1 MQEKLKQIPVK
12 LKNWWTSTSKKLK
25 LLLAAGLVVVLAIV
39 VAIIVIL
46 SNRPYATLFTGLT
59 QTELNEIVTYLS
71 DNGITD
77 YRIEGNDTVLVPE
90 AQVYQ
95 LKADL
100 AMANYPTSGYGY
112 ELYLNNVGSLTTESE
127 RIQLQLYDLQE
138 NLAATIRC
146 FDNVEDASVNLTP
159 GSDNTYILDSD
170 NMVEATASV
179 TVQMREGTM
188 LTDQQAQAIRNLVS
202 GAVQN
207 LSVESVNIQ
216 DTAGN
221 TYSAGDILSDIQDV
235 SNLKLRLE
243 EQVNNKVRT
252 EVLQVL
258 TPLYGADNI
267 RVSVSSVVDVDRRF
281 TDSTN
286 YSQEEGDTDGRGIIG
301 TEIWSDEIVR
311 GTEGTAGGVAGT
323 TTNSDI
329 NTYVNEQ
336 LTPDGTE
343 SVISSDGERDYLVD
357 ETNQQVEHLAGT
369 VSDLMVSVT
378 INQTTAGE
386 ENVTDLIGHVARAAG
401 ISTADQ
407 ADKISILVQPFYEE
421 PVIPV
426 PVPEGIQP
434 WVLYAAAG
442 GLALF
447 ILLLV
452 IILLVLRRRK
462 KKRLKR
468 LAEEAAAMQAA
479 NMQAAPEAPKEGAVL
494 MEMSTEKSMEL
505 RRDVRKFAEENPEIA
520 AQMVKSW
527 LREGGDGA

>member
-1 MQEKLKQIPVK
+1 MGG
-12 LKNWWTSTSKKLK
+12 
-25 LLLAAGLVVVLAIV
+25 GLVAVLVLLVV
-39 VAIIVIL
+39 IIAIL
-46 SNRPYATLFTGLT
+46 SNRPYATLFTGLN

-100 AMANYPTSGYGY
+100 AMESYPTSGYGY

-146 FDNVEDASVNLTP
+146 FDNVEDATVNLTP
-159 GSDNTYILDSD
+159 GSDNTYILDSS
-170 NMVEATASV
+170 NIIEAAASV
-179 TVQMREGTM
+179 TVTMREGTM

-216 DTAGN
+216 DTMGN
-221 TYSAGDILSDIQDV
+221 TYTTGDTLTNIQDV
-235 SNLKLRLE
+235 SDLKLRLE
-243 EQVNNKVRT
+243 EQVNNRVRT
-252 EVLQVL
+252 QVLQALV
-258 TPLYGADNI
+258 PLYGEENV
-267 RVSVSSVVDVDRRF
+267 RVSVNSVVDVDRRY

-301 TEIWSDEIVR
+301 TEIWNDEVVR
-311 GTEGTAGGVAGT
+311 GTEDTVGGVVGT
-323 TTNSDI
+323 ETNSDI

-343 SVISSDGERDYLVD
+343 SVISSSGERDYLVD

-386 ENVTDLIGHVARAAG
+386 ENIADLTTHVARAAG
-401 ISTADQ
+401 ITAQDQ
-407 ADKISILVQPFYEE
+407 ADKISILVQPFYE
-421 PVIPV
+421 PPTAPI
-426 PVPEGIQP
+426 PVPEGVRM
-434 WVLYAAAG
+434 WVIYAALG

-447 ILLLV
+447 VVLLV
-452 IILLVLRRRK
+452 IILLVLRRRR
-462 KKRLKR
+462 KKRQKQ
-468 LAEEAAAMQAA
+468 LAEELAAAQAA
-479 NMQAAPEAPKEGAVL
+479 NMALTPEQPREGAVL

-505 RRDVRKFAEENPEIA
+505 RKDVRKFAEENPEIA

>member
-1 MQEKLKQIPVK
+1 MQEKLKQIPEK
-12 LKNWWTSTSKKLK
+12 LKNWWKSTARKTKIFLI
-25 LLLAAGLVVVLAIV
+25 LGLVVVLVILAAVIAIV
-39 VAIIVIL
+39 
-46 SNRPYATLFTGLT
+46 SNRPYATLFTGLN

-90 AQVYQ
+90 TQVYQ

-100 AMANYPTSGYGY
+100 AMQNYPASGYGY
-112 ELYLNNVGSLTTESE
+112 ELYLDNVGSLTTESE
-127 RIQLQLYDLQE
+127 RLQLQLYDLQE

-146 FDNVEDASVNLTP
+146 FDNVENATVNLTP
-159 GSDNTYILDSD
+159 GSDNSYILDSD
-170 NMVEATASV
+170 DIVEATASV
-179 TVQMREGTM
+179 TVQMRDGTM
-188 LTDQQAQAIRNLVS
+188 LTDPQAQAIRSLVS

-207 LSVESVNIQ
+207 LSVESVKIL
-216 DTAGN
+216 DTMGN
-221 TYSAGDILSDIQDV
+221 TYTSGDPLTDIQDV
-235 SNLKLRLE
+235 SDLKLRLE
-243 EQVNNKVRT
+243 EQVNNRVRT
-252 EVLQVL
+252 QVMQAL
-258 TPLYGADNI
+258 LPLYGEENI
-267 RVSVSSVVDVDRRF
+267 SVSVSSVVDVDRKY

-286 YSQEEGDTDGRGIIG
+286 YSGEEDDGEGIIG
-301 TEIWSDEIVR
+301 TEIWNNEIVR
-311 GTEGTAGGVAGT
+311 GTEDTAGGVAGT

-343 SVISSDGERDYLVD
+343 NLVSSSGQNDYLVD

-386 ENVTDLIGHVARAAG
+386 ENVNSLISHVARAAG
-401 ISTADQ
+401 ISAEDQ

-421 PVIPV
+421 PTAPI
-426 PVPEGIQP
+426 PVPEGVEP

-447 ILLLV
+447 LLLV
-452 IILLVLRRRK
+452 VVILLVLRRRR
-462 KKRLKR
+462 KKREKR
-468 LAEEAAAMQAA
+468 LAEELAAAQAA
-479 NMQAAPEAPKEGAVL
+479 NLPLTPEPPKEGAAL

-505 RRDVRKFAEENPEIA
+505 RKDVRKFAEENPEIA